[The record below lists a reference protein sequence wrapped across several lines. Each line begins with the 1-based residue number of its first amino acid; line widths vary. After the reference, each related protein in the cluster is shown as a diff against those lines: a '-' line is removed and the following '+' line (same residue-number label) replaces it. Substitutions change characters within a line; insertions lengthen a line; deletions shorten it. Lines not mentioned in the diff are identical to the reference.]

1 MLYKNVKADLLSVDE
16 RELSRRLGSPDV
28 KEYASMPQWARLSD
42 VLDPSYS
49 AERVPLKRSEGGI
62 YIGECFT
69 ASSGFRKAAEGADE
83 CYVMACTLGL
93 GVDKLIAK
101 EQSISTYGAFV
112 TDAMAD
118 ALIEAL
124 ADFAE
129 REICDGLII
138 SPRFSPGYADLEL
151 RVGTDIVLLLGA
163 GVRQG
168 IRFTESGLMVPR
180 KSITAIIPIKRNGK
194 CEK

>member
-1 MLYKNVKADLLSVDE
+1 MLYKNVRADILVIDE
-16 RELSRRLGSPDV
+16 RELSRRLDAPDV
-28 KEYASMPQWARLSD
+28 KEYIGMPQWSRLLN

-49 AERVPLKRSEGGI
+49 AERVPIKRSDDGV

-101 EQSISTYGAFV
+101 EQNVSVYGAFV

-124 ADFAE
+124 ADLAE
-129 REICDGLII
+129 REICEGLITT
-138 SPRFSPGYADLEL
+138 PRFSPGYSDLEL
-151 RVGTDIVLLLGA
+151 TVGRDIVALLGA

-180 KSITAIIPIKRNGK
+180 KSITAIIPIKH
-194 CEK
+194 